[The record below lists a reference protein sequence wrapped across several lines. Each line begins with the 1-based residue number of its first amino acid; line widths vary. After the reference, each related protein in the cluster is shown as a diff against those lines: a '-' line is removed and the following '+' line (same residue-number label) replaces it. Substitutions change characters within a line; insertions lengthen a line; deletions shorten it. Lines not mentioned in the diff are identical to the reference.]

1 MMNPSQMSSPPRLLL
16 RVPEVAQTL
25 GIGRT
30 KVAELIAAGV
40 LPTVRIG
47 RCVRISATALEKWV
61 AQQEQAGI

>member
-1 MMNPSQMSSPPRLLL
+1 MMNPSQMSPSPRLLL

-47 RCVRISATALEKWV
+47 RCVRISTTALEKWV
-61 AQQEQAGI
+61 AQQEQANI